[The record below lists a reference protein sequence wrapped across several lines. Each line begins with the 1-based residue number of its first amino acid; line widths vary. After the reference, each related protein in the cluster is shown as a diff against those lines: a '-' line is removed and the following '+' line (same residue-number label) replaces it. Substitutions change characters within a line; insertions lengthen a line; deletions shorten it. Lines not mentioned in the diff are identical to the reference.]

1 VTETLDDEFDRLTN
15 ELKDED
21 IWVSSDAAEDLEKYG
36 ERAVEALV
44 DAVVEGKNAQVKRSA
59 EFVLTRIGKAAL
71 KPMVERLKHDKSGVR
86 ANAARFLGPF
96 NDEEAIQPLEEC
108 LNDNHNAV
116 RFAAEQSIR
125 CIKGE
130 SLDRSYLINS
140 LASPTEI
147 EIYQLLR
154 ETYEQRKK
162 ASQD

>member
-1 VTETLDDEFDRLTN
+1 VAETSDDEFDKLTN
-15 ELKDED
+15 QLKDED

-44 DAVVEGKNAQVKRSA
+44 DAVVKGKNAHVKRSA
-59 EFVLTRIGKAAL
+59 KFVLTRIGKTAL
-71 KPMVERLKHDKSGVR
+71 KPMVERLNHDESGVR

-108 LNDNHNAV
+108 LNDNHKAV

-130 SLDRSYLINS
+130 SLDQSYLISSFAGPNE
-140 LASPTEI
+140 T

-154 ETYEQRKK
+154 EMYEQRKK
-162 ASQD
+162 ANQD

>member
-1 VTETLDDEFDRLTN
+1 MAETLDGEFDRLTN

-44 DAVVEGKNAQVKRSA
+44 DAVVEGKNAYVKRSA
-59 EFVLTRIGKAAL
+59 KFVLTRIGKAAL
-71 KPMVERLKHDKSGVR
+71 KPMVERLKHNKAGVR

-96 NDEEAIQPLEEC
+96 NDEGAIQPLEEC
-108 LNDNHNAV
+108 LNDNHKAV

-130 SLDRSYLINS
+130 PLDRSYLINS
-140 LASPTEI
+140 LASPNEI
-147 EIYQLLR
+147 EIYRLLR
-154 ETYEQRKK
+154 DMYEERKK
-162 ASQD
+162 ANQG